1 MDNLKLP
8 AYPGRIKID
17 ETHKELIYE
26 QIGDGNIHQ
35 APGFTKLEKAALMI
49 AAGMV
54 KEVYTDPPGTAQI
67 EYVAGISV
75 QIAKHVLIEANK

>member
-1 MDNLKLP
+1 MDNLNSP
-8 AYPGRIKID
+8 AASHVSYQYSS
-17 ETHKELIYE
+17 YE
-26 QIGDGNIHQ
+26 DADNHY
-35 APGFTKLEKAALMI
+35 GFTKLEKAALMI

-54 KEVYTDPPGTAQI
+54 KEAYTDPPGTAQI